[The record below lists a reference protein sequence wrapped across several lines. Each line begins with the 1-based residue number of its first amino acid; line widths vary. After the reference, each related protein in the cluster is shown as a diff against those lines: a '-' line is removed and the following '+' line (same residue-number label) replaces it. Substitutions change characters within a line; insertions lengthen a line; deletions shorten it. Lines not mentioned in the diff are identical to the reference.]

1 MGRIVNKTKNQ
12 KKFSKMGLSKKVIIS
27 ELYQLVHPYYWIN
40 LILCLSFL
48 GLKLISPFCEILFG
62 PGAESCELDM
72 RENEILFFL
81 LIIVMV
87 KSRKSG
93 ATHSAAAYLAS
104 GFIYAKFANLILFFR
119 ADPRMG
125 LIYLVAFLLQA
136 MLLPEPSYKGPENI
150 LYFRANG
157 LDEELKRD
165 PRVTWVVA
173 FYAAW
178 SPNCV
183 NLAPIFS
190 KISAEY
196 SLPNLKFGKIDVGR
210 YPEVAEKYHIN
221 TSPLTRQLPTMILFQ
236 DGKETGR
243 VPAIISGQIQKF
255 VFREEEIIS
264 TFDLNNIY
272 SELKKDKR
280 FKEKVETKKEK

>member
-1 MGRIVNKTKNQ
+1 
-12 KKFSKMGLSKKVIIS
+12 MGLSKKVIIS

-104 GFIYAKFANLILFFR
+104 GFIYAKVSLTCFFHLNKSVIWVPILYFLFQFANLILFFR

-125 LIYLVAFLLQA
+125 LIYLVA
-136 MLLPEPSYKGPENI
+136 
-150 LYFRANG
+150 
-157 LDEELKRD
+157 
-165 PRVTWVVA
+165 
-173 FYAAW
+173 
-178 SPNCV
+178 
-183 NLAPIFS
+183 
-190 KISAEY
+190 
-196 SLPNLKFGKIDVGR
+196 
-210 YPEVAEKYHIN
+210 
-221 TSPLTRQLPTMILFQ
+221 
-236 DGKETGR
+236 
-243 VPAIISGQIQKF
+243 
-255 VFREEEIIS
+255 
-264 TFDLNNIY
+264 
-272 SELKKDKR
+272 
-280 FKEKVETKKEK
+280 